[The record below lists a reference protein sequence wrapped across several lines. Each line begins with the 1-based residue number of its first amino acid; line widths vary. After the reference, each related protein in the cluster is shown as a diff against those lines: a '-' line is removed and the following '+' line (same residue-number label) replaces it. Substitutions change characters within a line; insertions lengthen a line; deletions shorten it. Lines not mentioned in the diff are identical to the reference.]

1 VTASNGSPRILVVD
15 DSVEGRAGLRLVLER
30 AGFSVIEGDTIAS
43 GEAQARD
50 ADLVLLDVNLPDGNG
65 LELARRIRAAADTA
79 ATPILQVSA
88 THVSP
93 AAQARGL
100 EGAADAYLVHPI
112 DPAVLVA
119 TVRTLLAARAAERAA
134 REANALLAAETARL
148 VALQLV
154 TEHARADAELL
165 NRIGLALD
173 GADTY
178 QGRAQALVSALVPG
192 FAGFAVVERLDHHDR
207 AKHVASSGDD
217 MRAESGAWG
226 AISAPLRTRGRT
238 TAVLAVGAAGG
249 HRFDD
254 GDEQLLG
261 QIAGRAALSLENA
274 ALYEREHEIARTLQQ
289 SLLPEVL
296 PETGELEFAA
306 IFMPLGEGNE
316 VGGDFYDVFE
326 TPHGYAAVVGD
337 VCGKGAVAARL
348 TSLCRYTVR
357 AAAMRERD
365 GIPSRILGRLND
377 AMVTQVG
384 NGEFATVT
392 YARLA
397 PVGDGEFVARIATG
411 GHPAPQIVRRD
422 GHVEAAPVRGTVL
435 GVVPHLELEDV
446 DVTLHAGDALVF
458 VSDGV
463 TEARDPTG
471 GLFGDARLL
480 QALAE
485 AARHRFTASELAT
498 RLFDELGV
506 FRAGAPLRD
515 DLVILVAR
523 STGDH

>member
-1 VTASNGSPRILVVD
+1 V
-15 DSVEGRAGLRLVLER
+15 
-30 AGFSVIEGDTIAS
+30 
-43 GEAQARD
+43 
-50 ADLVLLDVNLPDGNG
+50 
-65 LELARRIRAAADTA
+65 DTA

-119 TVRTLLAARAAERAA
+119 TVRTLLAARASERAA
-134 REANALLAAETARL
+134 REANRLLAAETARL
-148 VALQLV
+148 VSLQR
-154 TEHARADAELL
+154 TTQRARADAELL

-173 GADTY
+173 DADTY
-178 QGRAQALVSALVPG
+178 DGRAQALVSALVPG
-192 FAGFAVVERLDHHDR
+192 FAGFAVVEALDHR
-207 AKHVASSGDD
+207 GRTRPIASSGADT
-217 MRAESGAWG
+217 RAQTATESNL
-226 AISAPLRTRGRT
+226 SARLRARGRT
-238 TAVLAVGAAGG
+238 IGALAIGAAPR
-249 HRFDD
+249 HAFDE
-254 GDEQLLG
+254 GDERLLV
-261 QIAGRAALSLENA
+261 QIAARAALSLENA

-296 PETGELEFAA
+296 PATGALEFAA

-365 GIPSRILGRLND
+365 GIPSRILGQLND
-377 AMVTQVG
+377 AMVSQVG
-384 NGEFATVT
+384 DGEFATVT
-392 YARLA
+392 YARLS
-397 PVGDGEFVARIATG
+397 PTGTGEFVARIATG

-422 GHVEAAPVRGTVL
+422 GHVEAAAVRGTVL
-435 GVVPHLELEDV
+435 GVLPGLVLENV
-446 DVTLHAGDALVF
+446 DVPLHAGDALVF

-463 TEARDPTG
+463 TEARDPAG

-480 QALAE
+480 QALVE
-485 AARHRFTASELAT
+485 AARTPFSAHELAT
-498 RLFDELGV
+498 RLFDQLGL
-506 FRAGAPLRD
+506 FRAGAALRD

-523 STGDH
+523 STGDR